1 MQEKIL
7 SKLDREREREKSKEY
22 GDRNSI
28 TISYINAIKVEEAI
42 L

>member
-7 SKLDREREREKSKEY
+7 SKLEREREKSKEY

-28 TISYINAIKVEEAI
+28 TISCINAIKVEEAI